1 MKKAA
6 LFICLSSLIFS
17 LPAKAQSIMMTDE
30 ELIRVVCNHLEQT
43 EDTKTA
49 IAKAYG
55 ETKNIIN
62 DKQKNTLKSLTQGL
76 LNAQTYCADI
86 QN

>member
-17 LPAKAQSIMMTDE
+17 VPAKAQNIMMTDQ
-30 ELIRVVCNHLEQT
+30 ELSRVVCNHLEQA

-49 IAKAYG
+49 IAKAYS

-62 DKQKNTLKSLTQGL
+62 DEQKSTLKSLAKGQ
-76 LNAQTYCADI
+76 LNTQTYCADI